1 MTLRRGTRLW
11 YAEIGMFGDVNNHWD
26 LHRLVNASS
35 AEVRSLHRDLYRSAA
50 DIVLV
55 YLAVPE

>member
-1 MTLRRGTRLW
+1 
-11 YAEIGMFGDVNNHWD
+11 MFGDVNNHWD

-35 AEVRSLHRDLYRSAA
+35 AEVRLLHRDLYRSAA

-55 YLAVPE
+55 HLAEPWK